1 MILTSIA
8 AALLAAVTGMTT
20 IRAPGG
26 DEQQV
31 EVKPTYAWEMTVADI
46 DNPNAFVRALR
57 YVDRIDMSD
66 VVLGIRPSQM
76 MKLKNKVATTFE
88 TVAQGLRRASFSPEK
103 MSYYNV
109 YSVEEVPGKHGAPSV
124 YEQNIEYSVITFFDK
139 DNNEINFLDTCGS
152 EAFDNY
158 KDSPNVISFNSNMGE
173 VDTFGTKF
181 VTDLFIKAGL
191 TDLSY
196 LKTYEETVYDHP
208 MNVDTSVVDMTGSNQ
223 SGTMGMYYENWAPWN
238 NWEVIGYIL
247 RNRKNRH
254 DVIRPGLE
262 NVAMVANDSIISN
275 PIAGIL
281 MKYTLE
287 ETGTFLG
294 NSVLNANQ
302 VNTSMNAAMSM
313 SYNEMLQLNDLNIV
327 Y

>member
-57 YVDRIDMSD
+57 YVNRIDMSD

-173 VDTFGTKF
+173 VDTLGTKF

-208 MNVDTSVVDMTGSNQ
+208 MNVDTSVVDMTGSDQ

-254 DVIRPGLE
+254 DVIRPGLVNAVMVNE
-262 NVAMVANDSIISN
+262 GAIVNNPLSSVYMNYELEAGDIVQGQNTHCNQIVAGV
-275 PIAGIL
+275 
-281 MKYTLE
+281 
-287 ETGTFLG
+287 
-294 NSVLNANQ
+294 
-302 VNTSMNAAMSM
+302 NAAMSLDY
-313 SYNEMLQLNDLNIV
+313 SGMLQLNDLNIV

>member
-208 MNVDTSVVDMTGSNQ
+208 MNIDTSVVDMTGSDQ

-254 DVIRPGLE
+254 DVIRPGLVNAVMVNE
-262 NVAMVANDSIISN
+262 GAIVNNPLSSVYMNYELEAGDIVQGQNTLCNQIVAGV
-275 PIAGIL
+275 
-281 MKYTLE
+281 
-287 ETGTFLG
+287 
-294 NSVLNANQ
+294 
-302 VNTSMNAAMSM
+302 NAAMSLDY
-313 SYNEMLQLNDLNIV
+313 SGMLQLNDLNIV

>member
-57 YVDRIDMSD
+57 YVNRIDMSD

-76 MKLKNKVATTFE
+76 IKLQNKVATTFE

-173 VDTFGTKF
+173 VDTLGTKF

-208 MNVDTSVVDMTGSNQ
+208 MNVDTSVVDMTGSDQ

-254 DVIRPGLE
+254 DVIRPGLVNAVMVNE
-262 NVAMVANDSIISN
+262 GAIVNNPLSSVYMNYELEAGDIVQGQNTHCNQIVAGV
-275 PIAGIL
+275 
-281 MKYTLE
+281 
-287 ETGTFLG
+287 
-294 NSVLNANQ
+294 
-302 VNTSMNAAMSM
+302 NAAMSLDY
-313 SYNEMLQLNDLNIV
+313 SGMLQLNDLNIV